1 MSASRNIFKKCTKY
15 FNWAQMSSNLPE
27 WDLQI
32 YPRLVMCWYEE
43 IERAKS
49 DISSLGVWLSNL
61 FRVLSLRELLGLR
74 RWEEKLYTNQR
85 KLSRSALPQI
95 DLEVGDYASMSV
107 RFFLINVSN
116 HSVEIFEISQSSAVS
131 VWGARLGNLFFLSF
145 LIGLVSTAVSFM
157 WQKALQSHCKMEK
170 TSSSWNLE

>member
-1 MSASRNIFKKCTKY
+1 MSASRHIFKKCCTKY

-43 IERAKS
+43 MKRAKS

-107 RFFLINVSN
+107 RFFLINVSQIIPWKSLKYLN
-116 HSVEIFEISQSSAVS
+116 QVQSVSEERVLEIFFKLPY
-131 VWGARLGNLFFLSF
+131 RLS
-145 LIGLVSTAVSFM
+145 
-157 WQKALQSHCKMEK
+157 
-170 TSSSWNLE
+170 